1 MQTTATAA
9 ATPTCTRM
17 PIRRRCIL
25 QSAAAF
31 TFILA
36 TGSAAATDVNQA
48 NEAELDSVRGLGPPS
63 TAAILRER
71 AKAPFASWAD
81 LMQRVKGIKAA
92 RARRLSSEGLTV
104 NGQPYPG
111 Q

>member
-1 MQTTATAA
+1 MQTTATA
-9 ATPTCTRM
+9 TPTCTRA

-31 TFILA
+31 AFILA

-63 TAAILRER
+63 TAAILRAR

-92 RARRLSSEGLTV
+92 RARKLSNEGLTV
-104 NGQPYPG
+104 NGQAYPG
-111 Q
+111 P